1 MNWLAEL
8 LTGNQFL
15 PHRFC
20 IANSPELLTVSV
32 FSNLLIFFSYFTI
45 PITLVYFTHQ
55 RKDLNLRLTVWL
67 FACFILA
74 CGSTHLLHVVTYW
87 RPWYRLQALFDVATA
102 LISLYTAIHLW
113 KLLPHWL
120 NLPNHAQLL
129 ELNRQLQYEISENKR
144 INQALRHSEQRFKTV
159 FETAPLGI
167 AIINSITGDIDE
179 VNLRYAEIVGLSI
192 AEMKTVNWM
201 EFTHPDDIQDD
212 LDNMALLNTHKIA
225 GFKMEKRYIRPDKSI
240 VWVIISVVPFE
251 VINKIHPYHLC
262 MVEDISERKQAE
274 QTLYEKSQALQ
285 RSNTDLE
292 QFAYSVSHDM
302 RQPLRSVTCHLQLI
316 ERALQGKLDEDS
328 QTNLNFALEG
338 AKRMDAMI
346 VSLLEY
352 SRVGRKTESKTY
364 LETRAVLDEAL
375 DFLAVAIE
383 EARANIT
390 ISGQWPTLF
399 ASRDELSRLFLN
411 LIGNAIKYHE
421 PLVEPKIEI
430 VAQLTAS
437 QMWQVTVRDQGI
449 GVNPEQIPRL
459 FQFFSRLQ
467 SRTRFEGTGMGLAL
481 CRRIVDHHG
490 GNIWVESAGENQ
502 GCCFMVTLPVHAP
515 VDVEHP
521 L

>member
-1 MNWLAEL
+1 MNWLAEF

-20 IANSPELLTVSV
+20 IANSPELLTISV
-32 FSNLLIFFSYFTI
+32 FSNLLIFLSYFTI

-67 FACFILA
+67 FACFILV

-87 RPWYRLQALFDVATA
+87 HPWYRLQALFDIATA

-113 KLLPHWL
+113 KLLPQWL

-129 ELNRQLQYEISENKR
+129 ELNRQLHHEISENKR

-167 AIINSITGDIDE
+167 AIINSITGDLDE

-192 AEMKTVNWM
+192 AEMKTINWM
-201 EFTHPDDIQDD
+201 KITHPDDIQED
-212 LDNMALLNTHKIA
+212 LDNMALLNAHKIA
-225 GFKMEKRYIRPDKSI
+225 GFNMEKRYIRPDNSI

-251 VINKIHPYHLC
+251 VINKVHPYHLC

-274 QTLYEKSQALQ
+274 QALYQKSQALQ

-302 RQPLRSVTCHLQLI
+302 RQPLRSVTCHLQFI
-316 ERALQGKLDEDS
+316 ARALQGKLDEDS
-328 QTNLNFALEG
+328 QANLNFALEG

-352 SRVGRKTESKTY
+352 SRVGRKTASKTY
-364 LETRAVLDEAL
+364 LETRTVLDEAL

-383 EARANIT
+383 EAAAKIT
-390 ISGQWPTLF
+390 IDGDWIPLL

-411 LIGNAIKYHE
+411 LIGNAIKYRHDASPPHIYITAE
-421 PLVEPKIEI
+421 VI
-430 VAQLTAS
+430 AQQT
-437 QMWQVTVRDQGI
+437 WQVTVRDDGI
-449 GVNPEQIPRL
+449 GIVPEQIPRL

-467 SRTRFEGTGMGLAL
+467 SRAHFEGTGMGLAL
-481 CRRIVDHHG
+481 CRRIVEHHQG
-490 GNIWVESAGENQ
+490 KIWVESAGLNQ
-502 GCCFMVTLPVHAP
+502 GSCFIFNLPICAVIDEQPA
-515 VDVEHP
+515 